1 MAIYLVVKLN
11 NMTIKNLTI
20 TQKITILGSTIA
32 ICVAALIG
40 LTSLYSSED
49 IIERRMIESELPSKL
64 HSISNQIGG
73 EINELLGAAQQLSSN
88 EFILEWA
95 RSNNQDDTLLL
106 KELNRVAKQFDL
118 ATASWANRDTAQYW
132 NQHGFLRV
140 LKNDAADGWFFGFTN
155 SNNPYSISIY
165 QESPTDVKMFVN
177 HQQTN
182 GLGLAGLAKSITDM
196 QKLLQQFKIEQTG
209 FVFIAD
215 KSGLIQLHKD
225 ANKVAKVNIDT
236 LYGNNVHSTL
246 YNPSGFAITELSLN
260 NEATFLAAMPIANTD
275 LYVLAQVPKS
285 EVFET
290 VGTLEWQIFTFTL
303 VIALVASIL
312 SYLLAR
318 SLASPLS
325 DMAELFSRLGSGD
338 ANLAYRLPESNQ
350 PELNNLSHGFNQFIH
365 KIETA
370 IKQVANEST
379 EIRQSSNHVFEQAK
393 NNSQSIDNQKE
404 QTISVAAAINEMGA
418 TVQEIAQ
425 SAANAAKLTQSSQE
439 NTSQSHQQVLQ
450 SQATISALATDI
462 DGITEQVTLLSKKT
476 IDIASIVDSIRGI
489 SEQTNLLAL
498 NAAIES
504 ARAGEHGRGF
514 AVVADEVR
522 ALANRT
528 SQSTTEIQS
537 MIEELT
543 TISEDVVNDISQS
556 KQKAQQSVGA
566 MQSSVELLDAIS
578 ETANQINDMAT
589 LIATATEQQSN
600 VVADVGRN
608 IEQISEI
615 SDRAM
620 NEQINTEQAIRD
632 LANSAQAL
640 DALVAT
646 FEKHH

>member
-236 LYGNNVHSTL
+236 LYGSNVHSTL

-285 EVFET
+285 EVFAT

-303 VIALVASIL
+303 VIALVASML

-450 SQATISALATDI
+450 SQATISALAADI

>member
-1 MAIYLVVKLN
+1 
-11 NMTIKNLTI
+11 MTIKNLTI

-236 LYGNNVHSTL
+236 LYGSNVHSTL

-285 EVFET
+285 EVFAT

-303 VIALVASIL
+303 VIALVASML

-350 PELNNLSHGFNQFIH
+350 PELNNLSHGFNQFIN

>member
-1 MAIYLVVKLN
+1 MAIYLVVNLN

-285 EVFET
+285 EVFAT

-303 VIALVASIL
+303 VIALVASML

-404 QTISVAAAINEMGA
+404 QTISVAAAISEMGA

>member
-285 EVFET
+285 EVFAT

-303 VIALVASIL
+303 VIALVASML

-404 QTISVAAAINEMGA
+404 QTISVAAAISEMGA

-425 SAANAAKLTQSSQE
+425 SAANAAKLTQSSEE

>member
-236 LYGNNVHSTL
+236 LYGSNVHSTL

-285 EVFET
+285 EVFAT

-425 SAANAAKLTQSSQE
+425 SAANAAKLTQSSEE

>member
-1 MAIYLVVKLN
+1 
-11 NMTIKNLTI
+11 MTIKNLTI

-64 HSISNQIGG
+64 QSISNQIGG

-88 EFILEWA
+88 EFILQWA
-95 RSNNQDDTLLL
+95 RSNNPDDTLLL
-106 KELNRVAKQFDL
+106 KELNRVASQFDL

-140 LKNDAADGWFFGFTN
+140 LKNDAADGWFFGFTQ

-182 GLGLAGLAKSITDM
+182 DLGLAGLAKSITDM

-225 ANKVAKVNIDT
+225 VNKVAKTNIDT
-236 LYGNNVHSTL
+236 LYGSNTHTQLLNTR
-246 YNPSGFAITELSLN
+246 NFALKEININ
-260 NEATFLAAMPIANTD
+260 NEAVLVAAMPIKNTD

-285 EVFET
+285 EVFAS
-290 VGTLEWQIFTFTL
+290 VSTLEWQIFTFTL
-303 VIALVASIL
+303 VIALIASAL

-350 PELNNLSHGFNQFIH
+350 PELNNLSNGFNQFIN
-365 KIETA
+365 KIEIA
-370 IKQVANEST
+370 IKQVANESRD
-379 EIRQSSNHVFEQAK
+379 IRQSSDHVFEQAK

-439 NTSQSHQQVLQ
+439 NTSQSHKQVLQ

-476 IDIASIVDSIRGI
+476 VDIASIVDSIRGI

-543 TISEDVVNDISQS
+543 NISDDVVNDIGQS

-615 SDRAM
+615 SDQAM
-620 NEQINTEQAIRD
+620 SEQINTEQAIRD
-632 LANSAQAL
+632 LANSAQTL
-640 DALVAT
+640 DDLVAT
-646 FEKHH
+646 FERQR

>member
-285 EVFET
+285 EVFAT

-303 VIALVASIL
+303 VIALVASML

-350 PELNNLSHGFNQFIH
+350 PELHNLSHGFNQFIH

>member
-285 EVFET
+285 EVFAT

-303 VIALVASIL
+303 VIALVASML

>member
-236 LYGNNVHSTL
+236 LYGSNVHSTL

-285 EVFET
+285 EVFAT

-303 VIALVASIL
+303 VIALVASML

>member
-303 VIALVASIL
+303 VIALVASML

>member
-285 EVFET
+285 EVFAT

-303 VIALVASIL
+303 VIALVASML

-350 PELNNLSHGFNQFIH
+350 PELHNLSHGFNQFIH

-404 QTISVAAAINEMGA
+404 QTISVAAAISEMGA

-425 SAANAAKLTQSSQE
+425 SAANAAKLTQSSEE

>member
-1 MAIYLVVKLN
+1 
-11 NMTIKNLTI
+11 MTIKNLTI
-20 TQKITILGSTIA
+20 TQKITILGSAIA

-49 IIERRMIESELPSKL
+49 IIEQRMIESELPSKL

-88 EFILEWA
+88 EFILQWA

-106 KELNRVAKQFDL
+106 KELNRVANQFDL
-118 ATASWANRDTAQYW
+118 ATASWANRETAQYW

-140 LKNDAADGWFFGFTN
+140 LQNDAADGWFFGFTN

-236 LYGNNVHSTL
+236 LYGSNIHRTL

-285 EVFET
+285 EVFAS
-290 VGTLEWQIFTFTL
+290 VGTLQWQIFTFTL
-303 VIALVASIL
+303 VIALIASML

-325 DMAELFSRLGSGD
+325 KMAELFSRLGSGD

-365 KIETA
+365 KIDTA

-425 SAANAAKLTQSSQE
+425 SAANAAKLTHSSQE
-439 NTSQSHQQVLQ
+439 NTNQSHQQVLQ
-450 SQATISALATDI
+450 SQTTISALATDI

-543 TISEDVVNDISQS
+543 TISEEVVNDITQS

-566 MQSSVELLDAIS
+566 MQNSVELLDAIS

-632 LANSAQAL
+632 LANSAQTL

>member
-285 EVFET
+285 EVFAT

-303 VIALVASIL
+303 VIALVASML

-404 QTISVAAAINEMGA
+404 QTISVAAAISEMGA

>member
-236 LYGNNVHSTL
+236 LYGSNVHSTL

-285 EVFET
+285 EVFAT

-620 NEQINTEQAIRD
+620 NEQINTEQAISD

>member
-1 MAIYLVVKLN
+1 
-11 NMTIKNLTI
+11 MTIKNLTI

-285 EVFET
+285 EVFAT

-303 VIALVASIL
+303 VIALVASML

-404 QTISVAAAINEMGA
+404 QTISVAAAISEMGA

>member
-182 GLGLAGLAKSITDM
+182 GLGLAGLAKSIIDM

-236 LYGNNVHSTL
+236 LYGSNVHSTL

-285 EVFET
+285 EVFAT

-303 VIALVASIL
+303 VIALVASML

-615 SDRAM
+615 SDLAM

>member
-225 ANKVAKVNIDT
+225 ANKVTKVNIDT
-236 LYGNNVHSTL
+236 LYGSNVHSTL

-285 EVFET
+285 EVFAT

-303 VIALVASIL
+303 VIALVASML